1 MLLAAYSSH
10 CASSQWHCSPT
21 RTIRLRFI
29 GLPSRRE
36 ILKAIFQ
43 IMSKHGLLDTSYYM
57 KVLSVK
63 LNDYTFYILGYEHD
77 RVEDLLDCVVE
88 TENKR
93 PASSLNF
100 SQYKL
105 GVEFKSCSMS
115 LTKVRLFK
123 VTFHSIMYGMIGR
136 QVADGQDRTRKVV
149 ALTFA
154 AVVCFIG
161 TEH

>member
-1 MLLAAYSSH
+1 
-10 CASSQWHCSPT
+10 
-21 RTIRLRFI
+21 
-29 GLPSRRE
+29 
-36 ILKAIFQ
+36 
-43 IMSKHGLLDTSYYM
+43 MSKHGLSDTLYYM
-57 KVLSVK
+57 KALIVK
-63 LNDYTFYILGYEHD
+63 LNDDTFYILGYEHD
-77 RVEDLLDCVVE
+77 RVKDLLDCVVE

-100 SQYKL
+100 FQNKL

-149 ALTFA
+149 VLTF
-154 AVVCFIG
+154 C
-161 TEH
+161 